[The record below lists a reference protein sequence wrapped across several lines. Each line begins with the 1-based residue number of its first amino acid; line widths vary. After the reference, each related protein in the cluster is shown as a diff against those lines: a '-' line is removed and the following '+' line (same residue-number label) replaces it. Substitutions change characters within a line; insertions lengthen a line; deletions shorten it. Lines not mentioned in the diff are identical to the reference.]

1 LGRPSD
7 GGEQTLGDF
16 KHVHDKQVRRRRAVL
31 GLLVAVSLILL
42 TAYFGETPSSP
53 LHNVQRGVV
62 EVFSPIEQGAS
73 TVLSPVRSVANWFS
87 STFHAKSQV
96 AALQQKVA
104 QLDQA
109 LAAAKGA
116 QIQNAQLLRQVHLD
130 QSIGIN
136 AYNPVT
142 AQVILRD
149 PTLWYQTVNIDKG
162 ADDGVAL
169 HDPVTAD
176 GALVGEVSE
185 VSANASVVSLIT
197 DHTVSVTARVSDAN
211 GDTGE
216 LVPAVGSP
224 NQLVLQY
231 LQAPNPGQVQNGP
244 AAGQLVV
251 TAGFRSNT
259 LESYFP
265 ANLPIGTVSQFN
277 ENDLLNN
284 GEVPVTPAA
293 DLRHFDVVQV
303 LTAPQPGT
311 ARAQLP

>member
-1 LGRPSD
+1 
-7 GGEQTLGDF
+7 
-16 KHVHDKQVRRRRAVL
+16 VHDKQVRRRRVVL

-53 LHNVQRGVV
+53 LHSVQRGVV
-62 EVFSPIEQGAS
+62 EVFSPVEQGAS
-73 TVLSPVRSVANWFS
+73 KVLSPVRSVASWFS

-96 AALQQKVA
+96 SSLQTKVA
-104 QLDQA
+104 QLTQE
-109 LAAAKGA
+109 LAAARGA
-116 QIQNAQLLRQVHLD
+116 QIQNEQLLKQVHLD
-130 QSIGIN
+130 NSIGIS
-136 AYNPVT
+136 AYHPVT

-162 ADDGVAL
+162 TDDAVAL

-197 DHTVSVTARVSDAN
+197 DHTVSVTARVTDSN

-224 NQLVLQY
+224 NQLELQY
-231 LQAPNPGQVQNGP
+231 LQAPNPGAVQNGP
-244 AAGQLVV
+244 QPGQQVI
-251 TAGFRSNT
+251 TAGFTSGIGD
-259 LESYFP
+259 SYFP
-265 ANLPIGTVSQFN
+265 ANIPIGWVPQFN
-277 ENDLLNN
+277 ENGLLNN
-284 GEVPVTPAA
+284 GQIPVIPSA
-293 DLRHFDVVQV
+293 DLQHFDVVQV
-303 LTAPQPGT
+303 LTEPQPGT

>member
-1 LGRPSD
+1 M
-7 GGEQTLGDF
+7 
-16 KHVHDKQVRRRRAVL
+16 HDKQVRRRRAVL

-42 TAYFGETPSSP
+42 TAYFGESPSSP

-73 TVLSPVRSVANWFS
+73 KVLSPVRSVTDWFS

-96 AALQQKVA
+96 ATLQQKVR
-104 QLDQA
+104 QLTDEY
-109 LAAAKGA
+109 AAAKGA
-116 QIQNAQLLRQVHLD
+116 VIENQELRKEVGLD
-130 QSIGIN
+130 DSLGVN
-136 AYNPVT
+136 AYHPVT
-142 AQVILRD
+142 AEVILRD

-162 ADDGVAL
+162 SDDGVGL
-169 HDPVTAD
+169 HDPVIAD
-176 GALVGEVSE
+176 GALVGEVTE
-185 VSANASVVSLIT
+185 VAPNGSVVSLIT
-197 DHTVSVTARVSDAN
+197 DHTVSVTSRVTDSN

-244 AAGQLVV
+244 QPGQLVE
-251 TAGFRSNT
+251 TAGFRSGVGD
-259 LESYFP
+259 SYFP
-265 ANLPIGTVSQFN
+265 AKIPIGWVAQFN

-284 GEVPVTPAA
+284 GTVPVTPAA
-293 DLRHFDVVQV
+293 DLRHFDVAQV
-303 LTAPQPGT
+303 LTQAQPGT

>member
-1 LGRPSD
+1 
-7 GGEQTLGDF
+7 
-16 KHVHDKQVRRRRAVL
+16 
-31 GLLVAVSLILL
+31 LLVAVSLILL
-42 TAYFGETPSSP
+42 TAYFGETPNSP

-73 TVLSPVRSVANWFS
+73 KVLSPVRSVTSWFS

-96 AALQQKVA
+96 AQLQQEVQRLTA
-104 QLDQA
+104 EY
-109 LAAAKGA
+109 AAAKGA
-116 QIQNAQLLRQVHLD
+116 QIENHQLRKEVGLD
-130 QSIGIN
+130 DSIGID
-136 AYNPVT
+136 AYHPVT

-149 PTLWYQTVNIDKG
+149 PTLWYQTVGIDKG
-162 ADDGVAL
+162 SGDGVSL
-169 HDPVTAD
+169 HDPVIAD

-185 VSANASVVSLIT
+185 VSANASFVSLIT
-197 DHTVSVTARVSDAN
+197 DHTVSVTARVTDAG

-224 NQLVLQY
+224 NELLLEY

-244 AAGQLVV
+244 QPGQLVE
-251 TAGFRSNT
+251 TAGFRSGA

-265 ANLPIGTVSQFN
+265 ANIPIGWVAQFN

-284 GEVPVTPAA
+284 GQVPVTPAA

-303 LTAPQPGT
+303 LTQAQPGT
-311 ARAQLP
+311 ARAQVP

>member
-1 LGRPSD
+1 M
-7 GGEQTLGDF
+7 
-16 KHVHDKQVRRRRAVL
+16 
-31 GLLVAVSLILL
+31 AVSLILL

-73 TVLSPVRSVANWFS
+73 KILSPVRSVTSWFS

-96 AALQQKVA
+96 ASLQGQVQALTRE
-104 QLDQA
+104 

-116 QIQNAQLLRQVHLD
+116 QIQNQQLRKEVGLD
-130 QSIGIN
+130 DSIGID
-136 AYNPVT
+136 AYHPVT

-162 ADDGVAL
+162 SDDGVGL
-169 HDPVTAD
+169 HDPVVAD

-185 VSANASVVSLIT
+185 VAANASVVSLIT
-197 DHTVSVTARVSDAN
+197 DHTVSVTARVTDSN

-224 NQLVLQY
+224 NQLVLEY

-244 AAGQLVV
+244 QEGQLVV

-265 ANLPIGTVSQFN
+265 ANIPIGWIPSFD
-277 ENDLLNN
+277 ENQLLNN
-284 GEVPVTPAA
+284 GQVPVTPAA

-303 LTAPQPGT
+303 LTQAQPGA
-311 ARAQLP
+311 ARAQVP

>member
-1 LGRPSD
+1 
-7 GGEQTLGDF
+7 
-16 KHVHDKQVRRRRAVL
+16 VVL

-73 TVLSPVRSVANWFS
+73 KILSPVRSVTSWFS

-96 AALQQKVA
+96 ASLQGQV
-104 QLDQA
+104 QA
-109 LAAAKGA
+109 LTRELAATKGA
-116 QIQNAQLLRQVHLD
+116 QIQNQQLRKEVGLD
-130 QSIGIN
+130 DSIGID
-136 AYNPVT
+136 AYHPVT

-162 ADDGVAL
+162 SDDGVGL
-169 HDPVTAD
+169 HDPVVGD
-176 GALVGEVSE
+176 GALGGEVSE
-185 VSANASVVSLIT
+185 VAANASVVSLIT
-197 DHTVSVTARVSDAN
+197 DHTVSVTARVTDAN

-224 NQLVLQY
+224 NQLVLEY

-244 AAGQLVV
+244 QEGQLIV

-265 ANLPIGTVSQFN
+265 ANIPIGWIPSFD
-277 ENDLLNN
+277 ENQLLNN
-284 GEVPVTPAA
+284 GQVPVTPAA

-303 LTAPQPGT
+303 LTQAQPGT
-311 ARAQLP
+311 VRAQVP